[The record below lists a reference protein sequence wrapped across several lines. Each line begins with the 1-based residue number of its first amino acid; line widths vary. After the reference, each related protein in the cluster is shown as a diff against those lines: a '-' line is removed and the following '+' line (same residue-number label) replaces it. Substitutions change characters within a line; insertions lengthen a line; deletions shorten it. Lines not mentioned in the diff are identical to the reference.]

1 MTRRTALLLGFAPLL
16 LAQAPEA
23 ARKAADKWLALLDAG
38 NYKEAYKQSARQIR
52 DNATADEWSAQM
64 HSVRDAAGAVGQRT
78 LSSAKP
84 AGDNM
89 VFEFA
94 TAFANKPKAV
104 ETLMMSREGGSW
116 KAGGYFIR

>member
-1 MTRRTALLLGFAPLL
+1 MTRRTALLVAAAPLVS
-16 LAQAPEA
+16 AQAPDA

-52 DNATADEWSAQM
+52 ENATDQEWSAQM
-64 HSVRDAAGAVGQRT
+64 HAVRDAAGAAGQRALT
-78 LSSAKP
+78 SAKP
-84 AGDNM
+84 AGENV
-89 VFEFA
+89 VFEFS

-116 KAGGYFIR
+116 KAGGYFLR